1 MSETKEN
8 KIQNIICIK
17 NSKFKIATIGIMGI
31 TILALTI
38 AIVLM
43 AGSNRKS
50 EPEILRISTLQKII
64 NVSELSTFQVI
75 YNGVAEVMNKED
87 ASEVDYYVSYM
98 SKVNAGI
105 EFDKVEID
113 VSHDT
118 KTIIVTI
125 PQTEITDINVDITTL
140 DYLFYN
146 DKANNET
153 VSQEAYKACIEDVKN
168 ESAGKKDIYEL
179 AEENAKNIL
188 KALITPFVEQLDSDY
203 ILEIN

>member
-1 MSETKEN
+1 MSETKES